1 MIGFNDNEFRKLEQ
15 LEGKYFDNI
24 EYLKR
29 EILCLINETKG
40 NVKIE
45 KSKTIHFDDSR
56 ECWNIYCDNIGCAY
70 ELIIDV
76 EYADTLDDDNVVRV
90 ISFC

>member
-1 MIGFNDNEFRKLEQ
+1 MIGFNDNELSKLEQ
-15 LEGKYFDNI
+15 LEGKYFDSI

-29 EILCLINETKG
+29 EILCCVNETES
-40 NVKIE
+40 NLRIE

-56 ECWNIYCDNIGCAY
+56 ECWNIYCNSIDYVY

-76 EYADTLDDDNVVRV
+76 EYADTLDDDNVIRV